1 MTDKSQ
7 TELISVV
14 IPFYKGERYLAEA
27 LRSVFDQTYRPLEVI
42 VVDDGSPTPCDEIL
56 AQFDQPIHL
65 IRQENQGVAA
75 ARNTGIQAANGEYI
89 ALLDQDDV
97 WLPEKL
103 ARQLELMQSDPGT
116 ALVFSPC
123 ISIDK
128 NGRERGTGKE
138 DDISHLTGCGYY
150 TPVTT
155 NAGIFGTELFLAL
168 TRRCFITSCSGVL
181 LRKRAVEEVGRFDAR
196 FPGPDDWHLYLRL
209 THKYATGFINTP
221 LYLYR
226 QGIEGQ
232 ATVAPKGQ
240 SVPALENLLKNQANL
255 TEEERTA
262 LCMQLAGRHKIL
274 ADWLM
279 IRRQPADAR
288 KHYAAARNAWPRLI
302 HLVSR
307 LCTFA
312 GPFGLPV
319 LRMLNC
325 ASGATESWADLEK
338 EARDA
343 ERRDREKTDGTH

>member
-1 MTDKSQ
+1 MTDKRQ

-27 LRSVFDQTYRPLEVI
+27 LHSVFDQTHRPLEVI
-42 VVDDGSPTPCDEIL
+42 VVDDGSPTPCDNIL

-75 ARNTGIQAANGEYI
+75 ARNAGIRVAKGEYI

-103 ARQLELMQSDPGT
+103 ARQLELIQSDLGV
-116 ALVFSPC
+116 ALVFVPC
-123 ISIDK
+123 ILIDK
-128 NGRERGTGKE
+128 NGKERGAIKE
-138 DDISHLTGCGYY
+138 DDISHLMKQRRFRS
-150 TPVTT
+150 VS
-155 NAGIFGTELFLAL
+155 ADSGIFEESLFMDVLEC
-168 TRRCFITSCSGVL
+168 CFITSCSGVL
-181 LRKRAVEEVGRFDAR
+181 LRKRAVEDVGLFDVR

-209 THKYATGFINTP
+209 TRKYTTGYINTP

-226 QGIEGQ
+226 QGIAGQ
-232 ATVAPKGQ
+232 AAVAPKGQ
-240 SVPALENLLKNQANL
+240 GIPVIEDLMANQAHL
-255 TEEERTA
+255 TEAERTA
-262 LCMQLAGRHKIL
+262 LSMTLAGRHKIL

-279 IRRQPADAR
+279 IRNQRANAR
-288 KHYAAARNAWPRLI
+288 KHYAAARNAWPRPI

-312 GPFGLPV
+312 GPLGLPV

-325 ASGATESWADLEK
+325 AAGSTESWNDLEE
-338 EARDA
+338 EARAA
-343 ERRDREKTDGTH
+343 ERRDQEVASETR